1 MENELNV
8 TAEQEARELAGDGK
22 MASMMSAVAILREKI
37 QDTDQRLGEEE
48 VSKRE
53 LSKVHDELFSEYK
66 VNQNKLDDIHKKLA
80 DFGHDSNQLRLQLK
94 DRLHE
99 IEKVHSIPP
108 SLHPSI
114 PPSLPRSFLFSHTLI
129 PLVCPSPSPPPSLS
143 QREIFILEPCMC

>member
-108 SLHPSI
+108 SFHPSLVLF
-114 PPSLPRSFLFSHTLI
+114 SFPRHSFLSSVPVPVPLRPCLNARFS
-129 PLVCPSPSPPPSLS
+129 
-143 QREIFILEPCMC
+143 F